1 MGKSPPASLT
11 GGITI
16 LKTTPESEA
25 TGLTAEFYNDDLGSF
40 GYVASQTKAMAINP
54 EAFQAFES
62 MLHFITASMD
72 LRRYELITL
81 AAAQAIG
88 SPHCRLAHG
97 VKALKA
103 FPEDELGAV
112 ARDFHTA
119 GLEPAEVA
127 MMEYAEKLSRD
138 ATAMTDADT
147 LELRNHGFTDR
158 EIMDITLAATARN
171 FLSRTLL
178 ALAVDVD
185 VPPTLSP
192 KLKDA
197 LLAPLSARHP
207 M

>member
-1 MGKSPPASLT
+1 M
-11 GGITI
+11 I

-25 TGLTAEFYNDDLGSF
+25 AGLTAVIYDDDIGSV
-40 GYVASQTKAMAINP
+40 GYVTTQTAAMAINP
-54 EAFQAFES
+54 EVFQAFES
-62 MLHFITASMD
+62 MLDIITASMD

-88 SPHCRLAHG
+88 STHCRLAHG

-103 FPEDELGAV
+103 FPEDELKAV
-112 ARDFHTA
+112 ARDFRHA

-127 MMEYAEKLSRD
+127 MMEYAEKLSLD
-138 ATAMTDADT
+138 ASAMTDADT

-158 EIMDITLAATARN
+158 EIMDITLVASARN

-185 VPPTLSP
+185 IPPTLSP
-192 KLKDA
+192 ELQDA
-197 LLAPLSARHP
+197 LLAPLTTVP
-207 M
+207 G

>member
-1 MGKSPPASLT
+1 M
-11 GGITI
+11 I

-25 TGLTAEFYNDDLGSF
+25 AGLTAEFYDDDTRSV
-40 GYVASQTKAMAINP
+40 GYVTTQTKAMAINP
-54 EAFQAFES
+54 EAFHAFES

-88 SPHCRLAHG
+88 STHCRLAHG
-97 VKALKA
+97 AKSLRA
-103 FPEDELGAV
+103 FTEDELSAV
-112 ARDFHTA
+112 ARDFRCA
-119 GLEPAEVA
+119 GLTPAEVA
-127 MMEYAEKLSRD
+127 MMEYAEKLSLD
-138 ATAMTDADT
+138 ATVMTDADT

-158 EIMDITLAATARN
+158 EIMDITLVATARN

-192 KLKDA
+192 ELQDA
-197 LLAPLSARHP
+197 LLAPLASRRP